1 MNFPGYGGETV
12 FIQRATRTCIDDSQE
27 VVQAWSCTTT
37 NAHFCRKPLMQY
49 FSCFKILKQS
59 NHSYVCSLWICVCVL
74 LTRTT
79 KMIVFTPDLRLCCWC
94 SIRCSSMI
102 VCKNKMHIFVEKNV
116 DAKKSGFKIM
126 MQSNHSFFAVYEH
139 VFVFCWHGWRKW
151 WVSHRICVL
160 KFVEIYKI
168 HTLFFFMKKIRVSIA
183 SKFQCTMGDNW
194 DLFFCSIF
202 FKMIPRTP
210 IQCWLIVRER
220 GQISTWKW
228 DFWVQH
234 CMGVRGI
241 IEKVISSQ
249 KTSCRPWKN
258 GAEKIFFCPVFC
270 PVFFVHRFDLM
281 IPDPGTWRMLVCIS
295 FR

>member
-59 NHSYVCSLWICVCVL
+59 NLSYVCSLWICVCVL

-151 WVSHRICVL
+151 WVSHRTCVF

-168 HTLFFFMKKIRVSIA
+168 HTLFFSWKKYVSRLHQNFSVQWATIE
-183 SKFQCTMGDNW
+183 
-194 DLFFCSIF
+194 IF
-202 FKMIPRTP
+202 FFVQFFSRWFPGP
-210 IQCWLIVRER
+210 PYNVGWLFAREAKSAQGNEIFESNIVWGSGE
-220 GQISTWKW
+220 S
-228 DFWVQH
+228 
-234 CMGVRGI
+234 
-241 IEKVISSQ
+241 
-249 KTSCRPWKN
+249 
-258 GAEKIFFCPVFC
+258 
-270 PVFFVHRFDLM
+270 
-281 IPDPGTWRMLVCIS
+281 
-295 FR
+295 